1 MHETRFGAPTPPAD
15 SATHEAEA
23 ARENVESPD
32 HAATIAALR
41 EAIRVRDVFLAVASR
56 ELRNALTP
64 LASLVEFLDMS
75 VQRHHSAAPDEI
87 APMVGRLAS
96 ATERFEK
103 RTTLLFE
110 ASRLIAG
117 DAYVPAPSTF
127 DFASVV
133 REAIEV
139 AEPAATVVGSSIVA
153 SLDDDVV
160 VISDRAAL
168 GIVVDALV
176 SNAIKFGAGRPIEV
190 TLAYAHDAP
199 EDARIRL
206 SVRDHGIGLSRE
218 DQERLFAPFGHV
230 AAGPTAGFGVGLW
243 VAQTLVH
250 ALGGELAVE
259 STLGLGACFTATL
272 PLCAPQR

>member
-1 MHETRFGAPTPPAD
+1 MHETRADASAGPTGD
-15 SATHEAEA
+15 A
-23 ARENVESPD
+23 AREADAARESVESPD
-32 HAATIAALR
+32 HEATIASLR

-75 VQRHHSAAPDEI
+75 VQRQHSSTPDEI

-117 DAYVPAPSTF
+117 EAYVPSPSTF

-133 REAIEV
+133 RSAIDV
-139 AEPAATVVGSSIVA
+139 ASPAATIVGSSIVA
-153 SLDDDVV
+153 TLDEDVV

-168 GIVVDALV
+168 GLIVDTLI
-176 SNAIKFGAGRPIEV
+176 SNATKFGAGRPIEV

-199 EDARIRL
+199 EDARVRL

-218 DQERLFAPFGHV
+218 DQERLFAPFGHI
-230 AAGPTAGFGVGLW
+230 AAGPSAGFGVGLW
-243 VAQTLVH
+243 VAHALAQ
-250 ALGGELAVE
+250 ALGGTLSVE
-259 STLGLGACFTATL
+259 STLGLGASFTATL